1 MTLSNPAHIE
11 KSGRPRYPQDTLRY
25 EVADIFRK
33 HIGEYRHTHHL
44 SYEQSRAVSAI
55 MACRT
60 PALGGIL
67 KECTACKRWEFCYK
81 PCKNRHCPKCGAF
94 EKAQWLEAQKKWLL
108 PIPYFHV
115 VFTIDHVFNPL
126 VDFNQKL
133 LFNLFIEIAAQLL
146 KEFGH
151 KYLGGQ
157 IGFSMVLHTWG
168 QTMQDHL
175 HLHFIVTGGALVSS
189 PSGLRWQA
197 ASHKF
202 LFPVKLLSNLF
213 RNRFCFALSR
223 LWTDGKLNTY
233 DGALDVASMLTQAL
247 SKDWEVYI
255 QAPIVGVEKLLEYL
269 ARYIFRIAISNHR
282 IVAVGKDT
290 VTFKY
295 FDNRDDGKEKFMT
308 LPTIE
313 FIRRFLSHVLP
324 DGFVRVRHFGLHHS
338 SCRAKLQHARRLL
351 ELPFQFPVILKLKF
365 LDWFKSITTPNDDP
379 RLCKFCGK
387 GLMLPIREF
396 GPVFGWRLK
405 LHAALGLFTQWKNAF
420 A

>member
-1 MTLSNPAHIE
+1 MKYN
-11 KSGRPRYPQDTLRY
+11 
-25 EVADIFRK
+25 VADIFRK
-33 HIGEYRHTHHL
+33 HIGEYKCTHRL
-44 SYEQSRAVSAI
+44 SYVQTKAVSAI
-55 MACRT
+55 LACRT
-60 PALGGIL
+60 PALGGVL
-67 KECTACKRWEFCYK
+67 KACPECKRWEFCYK

-108 PIPYFHV
+108 PIHYYHV

-126 VDFNQKL
+126 VACNQKL
-133 LFNLFIEIAAQLL
+133 LFNLFIQIAAQLL
-146 KEFGH
+146 KEFGR
-151 KYLGGQ
+151 KYLGGE

-168 QTMQDHL
+168 QTMQEHL

-189 PSGLRWQA
+189 PTGYRWQA

-202 LFPVKLLSNLF
+202 LFPVKLLSNQV
-213 RNRFCFALSR
+213 RNRFCFAISQ
-223 LWTDGKLNTY
+223 LWAESNLNTN
-233 DGALDVASMLTQAL
+233 DGRLNIQSMLKEAL

-255 QAPIVGVEKLLEYL
+255 QAPIYGVEKLLEYL
-269 ARYIFRIAISNHR
+269 GRYIFRIAISNHR

-295 FDNRDDGKEKFMT
+295 FDNRDNGKEKLMT
-308 LPTIE
+308 LPAIE

-324 DGFVRVRHFGLHHS
+324 DGFVRVRHFGLHHA
-338 SCRAKLQHARRLL
+338 SCRARLQQARRLL
-351 ELPFQFPVILKLKF
+351 GLPFQLPVITKLKF
-365 LDWFKSITTPNDDP
+365 LDWFKKITQSDNDP
-379 RLCKFCGK
+379 RLCKFCGT

-405 LHAALGLFTQWKNAF
+405 LHAALGLLTSWRNAF